1 MAKNYT
7 REFKDKVVQEALE
20 TGNVYLV
27 ARNYGIAE
35 STLHQWVSKF
45 KKYGSVSLK
54 DVDIELKAN
63 LIQSRSSNTEPALEK
78 ENESLKKLLG
88 EKELEIQILKD
99 MLKKTNPQL
108 YAKLK

>member
-1 MAKNYT
+1 MAKSYT
-7 REFKDKVVQEALE
+7 TEFKDKAVQEALE
-20 TGNVYLV
+20 AGNVYLV

-35 STLHQWVSKF
+35 STLHQWVNNF
-45 KKYGSVSLK
+45 KKFGSVSLK
-54 DVDIELKAN
+54 NVDIELKAN
-63 LIQSRSSNTEPALEK
+63 LIKPRASNGEQSLEK